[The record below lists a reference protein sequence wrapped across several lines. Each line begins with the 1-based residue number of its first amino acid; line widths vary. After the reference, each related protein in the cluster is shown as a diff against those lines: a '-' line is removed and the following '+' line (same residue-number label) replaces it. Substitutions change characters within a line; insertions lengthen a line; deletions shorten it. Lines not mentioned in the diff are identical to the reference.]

1 MPKEKNTINTLK
13 NRKHN
18 TRIFAVCL
26 FFFVIFSLIF
36 ASCKTTKQ
44 SIETTNDR
52 HVVKKIKAKYIKNNL
67 NNCYYKEKIV
77 FEDTIKRMVITKEIK
92 YYNCKG
98 AYTYLVKSKKWGL
111 VNNKLKKLK

>member
-1 MPKEKNTINTLK
+1 MPEVKNIIKSLT

-18 TRIFAVCL
+18 TQSFTICLIFSA
-26 FFFVIFSLIF
+26 IFSLIS

-44 SIETTNDR
+44 TIETTNDP
-52 HVVKKIKAKYIKNNL
+52 HVIKKIKTNYIKRNL

-77 FEDTIKRMVITKEIK
+77 LEDTLKQTIITKEIK

-111 VNNKLKKLK
+111 VNNKLKRLK